1 MISNPNSS
9 EEMLIKASKK
19 AQLHEEIIKIPEK
32 YQAIIG
38 ERGISLSGGQ
48 KQRLSLARSFL
59 KTSPVLLLDDSLSAL
74 DSITEE
80 NIMTGLRNDLSQ
92 TLVLITHRIEQT
104 KNLDKIFV
112 FHNSKIEAVGTFQ
125 ELLDSNLYFQKLYQK
140 NNS

>member
-1 MISNPNSS
+1 MQR

>member
-1 MISNPNSS
+1 
-9 EEMLIKASKK
+9 MLIKASKK

>member
-1 MISNPNSS
+1 M
-9 EEMLIKASKK
+9 
-19 AQLHEEIIKIPEK
+19 
-32 YQAIIG
+32 
-38 ERGISLSGGQ
+38 
-48 KQRLSLARSFL
+48 
-59 KTSPVLLLDDSLSAL
+59 LLDDSLSAL

-125 ELLDSNLYFQKLYQK
+125 ELLDSNLYFQNFIKKTTPNLFISPNILASGFENILLHVVHPFQNLISILDKLYFYQHLST
-140 NNS
+140 NHHGHFFLIVLLP